1 MSIRGPVLEKKST
14 PEWPRLWR
22 TSMQRTSQLTPNQAL
37 QPTPENEGEGGAWYI
52 PESAF
57 TKEAANKALQNLSTQ
72 INKGV
77 KGRDFLID
85 NDLKMIKGYLFIS
98 YLEEHKREFGTNDVS
113 LKNQF
118 CKFLRNEA
126 FVSH

>member
-1 MSIRGPVLEKKST
+1 MRFAATFHL
-14 PEWPRLWR
+14 LA
-22 TSMQRTSQLTPNQAL
+22 AL
-37 QPTPENEGEGGAWYI
+37 VVVCGVAHAKNYCPPQPKAESEGEGSAWYI

-57 TKEAANKALQNLSTQ
+57 TKEAANKALQNLNNQ
-72 INKGV
+72 ISKGV

-98 YLEEHKREFGTNDVS
+98 YLEEHKRDFGTNDIS

-118 CKFLRNEA
+118 CEFLRNEA
-126 FVSH
+126 VVSH